1 MTLDKI
7 LHFLAKA
14 AVRLHCLPKGD
25 IRHMYV
31 WKASAV
37 AYARVRGEPL
47 TIKMVDEWCFWEQRY
62 ANAGYWPFT
71 LDRLEQSARDHE
83 TLHPP
88 EHHQLRLPGE
98 RATLHAKR
106 FRQNLLEGA
115 SP

>member
-71 LDRLEQSARDHE
+71 LDRL
-83 TLHPP
+83 PP
-88 EHHQLRLPGE
+88 QFTITTFPPFKEIFSFFP
-98 RATLHAKR
+98 
-106 FRQNLLEGA
+106 
-115 SP
+115 